1 MSQEVQQER
10 CSFVAGGSLHFR
22 PWRRSLFWKHQDYS
36 CLGLKK
42 MAPAEDMGTAEICE
56 ALDHVVLHLFDT
68 LEMLQSK
75 REAFNNLVEQGWF
88 SLSKSRY
95 AMGNKSVSTLQYGHQ
110 MTPLVRVRTVERE
123 KDQVEFDVIQEDA
136 SKPRSESEATVEE
149 IGPSEQVLRRRKGP
163 GKTESSDQPQDTTSH
178 PAEGLQH
185 QDPLNWFGILVP
197 QSLRQAQRT
206 FQEGIHLAAE
216 IASLQSEIET
226 CRKRYR
232 ALLERKHDLLA
243 REKSSVAL
251 GQL

>member
-1 MSQEVQQER
+1 MLSLRWSRGEDTRQRGGEGMNGRKCVMKV
-10 CSFVAGGSLHFR
+10 SF
-22 PWRRSLFWKHQDYS
+22 Q
-36 CLGLKK
+36 
-42 MAPAEDMGTAEICE
+42 MAPAEDMGPAEVCE
-56 ALDHVVLHLFDT
+56 ALDDVILHLFDT

-75 REAFNNLVEQGWF
+75 RETFNNLVEQGWF

-110 MTPLVRVRTVERE
+110 MTPLVHVRTVERE

-136 SKPRSESEATVEE
+136 PKPR
-149 IGPSEQVLRRRKGP
+149 ILRRRKGS

-178 PAEGLQH
+178 PAEKLGH

-206 FQEGIHLAAE
+206 FREGIHLAAE
-216 IASLQSEIET
+216 IASLQSELET
-226 CRKRYR
+226 CRRHYR
-232 ALLERKHDLLA
+232 TLLERKHDLLA
-243 REKSSVAL
+243 REKSSVPL